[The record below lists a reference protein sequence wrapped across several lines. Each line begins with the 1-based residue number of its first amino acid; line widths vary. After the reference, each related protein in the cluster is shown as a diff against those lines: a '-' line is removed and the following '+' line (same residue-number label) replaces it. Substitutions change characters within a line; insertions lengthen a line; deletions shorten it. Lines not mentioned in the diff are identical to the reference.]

1 MLEILLVLAIMS
13 LVLAVVLPRIGRLP
27 KRLAVENAQS
37 AVRLA
42 VVEVGMRARASGSP
56 LRLIL
61 DVDQGCFLVES
72 MPAGTVGGGDLQ
84 SGSPGMAAMASG
96 EKQGHILSTLSRY
109 DLPPGVEWRLDLGG
123 VADGLLDDEGR
134 PVYAFYPNGEATG
147 SPAVFTVAGRTFE
160 MDVDRLTGRP
170 IIRDL
175 DARR

>member
-1 MLEILLVLAIMS
+1 LLEILIVLAIMS

-42 VVEVGMRARASGSP
+42 VVEVGMRARASGRP

-61 DVDQGCFLVES
+61 DVDEGCFLVES
-72 MPAGTVGGGDLQ
+72 MPSESIGGSELQPSPLGPAGMGAEEQ
-84 SGSPGMAAMASG
+84 A
-96 EKQGHILSTLSRY
+96 GHILSTLSRY
-109 DLPPGVEWRLDLGG
+109 EIPPGVEWRLDLGG
-123 VADGLLDDEGR
+123 AEDLVDEEGR
-134 PVYAFYPNGEATG
+134 PVYAFYPSGEATG

-160 MDVDRLTGRP
+160 LDVDRLTGRP

-175 DARR
+175 DAGT